1 MSSPRTELRHKR
13 FIINL
18 VKRAREVLQE
28 CKEAKKQKISTPTR
42 NVGEAICEQKS
53 SEKEVTGS
61 RESGQSSPFKRSC
74 ENISISQPETLVGKT
89 GLEYFPCERKIKY
102 RKMQSAEPVTH
113 VMVQNGGERYICPVE
128 EAGIPANGN
137 VISVSP
143 GPLIV
148 RQMSTPQETKYNLRV
163 HKQIS

>member
-1 MSSPRTELRHKR
+1 MSSPRTELMHKR

-28 CKEAKKQKISTPTR
+28 CEQAKKQKISTPSR
-42 NVGEAICEQKS
+42 NVGEATCEQRS
-53 SEKEVTGS
+53 SEKEVTDS
-61 RESGQSSPFKRSC
+61 RGSGQSSPLKRSC
-74 ENISISQPETLVGKT
+74 ESISTSQPETT
-89 GLEYFPCERKIKY
+89 GHEYFPCEMKIKY

-113 VMVQNGGERYICPVE
+113 VMVQNGGERFICPVE

-137 VISVSP
+137 VISVPP

-148 RQMSTPQETKYNLRV
+148 RQISTTQETKYNLRAR
-163 HKQIS
+163 KQIS